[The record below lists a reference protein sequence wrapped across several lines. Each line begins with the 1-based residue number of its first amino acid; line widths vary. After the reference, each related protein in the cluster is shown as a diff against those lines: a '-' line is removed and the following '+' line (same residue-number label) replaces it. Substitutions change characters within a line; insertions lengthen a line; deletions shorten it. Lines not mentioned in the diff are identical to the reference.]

1 MTKKQKN
8 NRQQIKIFNNT
19 SLYWL
24 QEDVN
29 NWLNKC
35 PDVIVEECKFS
46 SNTVVVLYH
55 LGSDNPKYSDIT
67 HKLACID
74 DSLMDMG
81 Y

>member
-1 MTKKQKN
+1 M

-19 SLYWL
+19 NLNRL

-35 PDVIVEECKFS
+35 TDIIVEEFKYS
-46 SNTVVVLYH
+46 SHTVVVLYH
-55 LGSDNPKYSDIT
+55 LGSGNPKYSDIT
-67 HKLACID
+67 SQLNSIG
-74 DSLMDMG
+74 SRLMDIN

>member
-1 MTKKQKN
+1 MNK
-8 NRQQIKIFNNT
+8 QQIKIFSDIN
-19 SLYWL
+19 LYQV
-24 QEDVN
+24 QENVN
-29 NWLNKC
+29 SWLNKC
-35 PDVIVEECKFS
+35 PDVIVEECKYS

-67 HKLACID
+67 HRLKCID

>member
-1 MTKKQKN
+1 MNK
-8 NRQQIKIFNNT
+8 QQIKIFSYDT
-19 SLYWL
+19 SYQL

-35 PDVIVEECKFS
+35 PEAVVEGCNYS
-46 SNTVVVLYH
+46 RGILIVLYH

-67 HKLACID
+67 SRLKGID
-74 DSLMDMG
+74 DSLMYMN